1 MSKVGKLART
11 TGISF
16 VVAKLVQTCPDNGDL
31 AMANNMARTP
41 ISSRELSRY
50 LLNGQLRQP
59 AHMRQRLRRTGQSN
73 SSSFSCAATSPP
85 YCSSPPSTARRN
97 FSSSQSHRQHTTS
110 LTTEHTTTSSETHV
124 PLRKVLK
131 ANLKAKKKTDSSK
144 RQTVPG
150 WELTVGIEIH
160 AQLNTR
166 HKLFSAASPSLP
178 SDGPNTH
185 VALFDLATPGSQ
197 PIFQTDALIPALRAA
212 LALDCDVQRTSRWDR
227 KHYFW
232 WDQPGGYQITQF
244 YEPFARNGRIALY
257 DRDGIAAEDGASV
270 VVGIQQVQMEQ
281 DTAKTLARPDGVQWV
296 DFNRVGVP
304 LIEIITKPE
313 IHHPRTA
320 AALVRKVQMYLSS
333 VDACISGMEAG
344 GLRADV
350 NVSVR
355 RTDHPRWETEAL
367 GKRTEIKNL
376 SSFKAVEDAIIAER
390 DRQIAVLDA
399 GGVILGETRGW
410 SIGGTETTRL
420 RGKEGEVDYRY
431 MPDPDL
437 APLHIGDDLVSHLR
451 EKMCMLPDA
460 EIDEL
465 VDEYSLKTKD
475 AIALLQLDDGGR
487 VEYFYDVVQRLQDRQ
502 GKKWDKNCAV
512 MAGNW
517 VLHELGRLTSGR
529 NAADDGSIENLGMTP
544 TGDCE
549 RVPAAHL
556 ADIIFFLYHQRISAK
571 TANELLFA
579 VSRGDLQGTSPEG
592 YSSIEEAIEKENL
605 WFERLAQEEYEQLAS
620 RVLEGEDVTLES
632 KFGPYFAGK
641 KKYPEGQLQRLVG
654 KMMREGPAERIDPTI
669 ANKVMRATIEARS
682 KL

>member
-1 MSKVGKLART
+1 M
-11 TGISF
+11 
-16 VVAKLVQTCPDNGDL
+16 
-31 AMANNMARTP
+31 P
-41 ISSRELSRY
+41 IPVPELSRY
-50 LLNGQLRQP
+50 LLNGQLCHRACLRQ
-59 AHMRQRLRRTGQSN
+59 HLRVAG
-73 SSSFSCAATSPP
+73 SSF
-85 YCSSPPSTARRN
+85 CSSLPSIGRRR
-97 FSSSQSHRQHTTS
+97 FSSTIERTS
-110 LTTEHTTTSSETHV
+110 TSSETHA

-131 ANLKAKKKTDSSK
+131 ATAKSHKRRDSSE

-166 HKLFSAASPSLP
+166 RKLFSSASPPLP

-197 PIFQTDALIPALRAA
+197 PLFQTDALIPALRAA
-212 LALDCDVQRTSRWDR
+212 LALNCAVQRTSRWDR

-244 YEPFARNGRIALY
+244 YEPFARDGCVVLH
-257 DRDGIAAEDGASV
+257 DRDGIATEDGDGV
-270 VVGIQQVQMEQ
+270 MVGIQQIQMEQ

-333 VDACISGMEAG
+333 VDACVSGMEAG

-355 RTDHPRWETEAL
+355 RTDQPRWESAPL
-367 GKRTEIKNL
+367 GQRTEIKNL

-390 DRQIAVLDA
+390 DRQIAVLEA
-399 GGVILGETRGW
+399 GGVVLGETRGW

-437 APLHIGDDLVSHLR
+437 APLHIGDDLVLHLR
-451 EKMCMLPDA
+451 ENMGMLPDV
-460 EIDEL
+460 EVDEL
-465 VDEYSLKTKD
+465 VHKYGLKTKD
-475 AIALLQLDDGGR
+475 AIALLQLNDGGR
-487 VEYFYDVVQRLQDRQ
+487 IEYFYDVVQRLQDRL
-502 GKKWDKNCAV
+502 GEAWDKNCAV

-517 VLHELGRLTSGR
+517 VLHELGRLTSDR
-529 NAADDGSIENLGMTP
+529 NAADDGSVEHLGMTP
-544 TGDCE
+544 TGECG
-549 RVPAAHL
+549 RVPAVHL
-556 ADIIFFLYHQRISAK
+556 ADVVFFLHNQKISAK
-571 TANELLFA
+571 TAKELLFA
-579 VSRGDLQGTSPEG
+579 VFRGALQGKSPEK
-592 YSSIEEAIEKENL
+592 YTSIEEAIEKEGL
-605 WFERLAQEEYEQLAS
+605 WFERLSQEQYEQLAS
-620 RVLEGEDVTLES
+620 QVLEGEDDTLAN

-654 KMMREGPAERIDPTI
+654 RMMREGPSERIDPSI
-669 ANKVMRATIEARS
+669 ASKVMRATIDARIKPS
-682 KL
+682 LG